1 MHSAGKSV
9 KDTRFLGQELLLQV
23 QKLGEVRYCELDEA
37 IVSPGDIDHVLTI
50 ILCGRAELFRQSGR
64 KRRRLGI
71 FKTAGQVVSVS
82 GFFLRRANPLGAVV
96 VEEDTKI
103 LCLSRDV
110 VMTRLL
116 PDAVFA
122 KYFIADIAD
131 QHMAMVEFLSDGQE
145 LPALKRIARRLRE
158 LASGGSE
165 VEITQ
170 ADLAEM
176 IGVTRITVS
185 KVLGELEQGQ
195 VLKRNY
201 GRIRILDQTQ
211 LDRLAA

>member
-1 MHSAGKSV
+1 MQTTDESAQDG
-9 KDTRFLGQELLLQV
+9 RFLGIDLLLQV
-23 QKLGEVRYCELDEA
+23 QRIGEVRTCDLDEA
-37 IVSPGDIDHVLTI
+37 IVSPGDIDDVLTI
-50 ILCGRAELFRQSGR
+50 MLSGRAELFRQSGL

-71 FKTAGQVVSVS
+71 FKEAGQVVSVS
-82 GFFLRRANPLGAVV
+82 GFFLRRANPLGAFV
-96 VEEDTKI
+96 VEAGTKI
-103 LCLSRDV
+103 LCLSREI

-116 PDAVFA
+116 PDPEFA

-185 KVLGELEQGQ
+185 KVLGELEQDQ
-195 VLKRNY
+195 VLQRNY
-201 GRIRILDQTQ
+201 GKIRILDKSQ